1 MRRRPQSTK
10 LILPVTCMVIA
21 GMLARIALTNM
32 EAAYSV
38 PLMIVA
44 AVAFLVGT
52 VLFAS
57 KLRE

>member
-1 MRRRPQSTK
+1 
-10 LILPVTCMVIA
+10 MVIA

-32 EAAYSV
+32 EAAFSV

-57 KLRE
+57 NLRE